1 MINIRLLSALNNAD
15 DGEIDVLAQWLADG
29 VIEVSRKEGDLIC
42 GLRLVDTEYWWQT
55 MPEATA

>member
-15 DGEIDVLAQWLADG
+15 DGEIDYVLAQWLKQIQR

-42 GLRLVDTEYWWQT
+42 AAYAW
-55 MPEATA
+55 